1 MPCIKRMGG
10 ALALVLVAGCAPTQP
25 PAPTPVALPAP
36 TRPAADAGPRAAPGP
51 TPKSLAD
58 LRLLA
63 ARRIRAVNA
72 AHCYD
77 GVVPPL
83 LLGIPVLEV
92 ELHADGSVKNID
104 VVRKPSNPKAYDT
117 IKLATDAV
125 HRAAP
130 YGDVSK
136 LPKPW
141 KFTETF
147 LFTDDR
153 KFKLRTLDG

>member
-1 MPCIKRMGG
+1 MP
-10 ALALVLVAGCAPTQP
+10 AV
-25 PAPTPVALPAP
+25 PASEAA
-36 TRPAADAGPRAAPGP
+36 TRAPAAKA
-51 TPKSLAD
+51 PKSLAD
-58 LRLLA
+58 LRMHA
-63 ARRIRAVNA
+63 AQRIRAVNGGER
-72 AHCYD
+72 CYD
-77 GVVPPL
+77 GEVPPL

-92 ELHADGSVKNID
+92 ELNADGSVKRID
-104 VVRKPSNPKAYDT
+104 VVRKPSNPKAQDT
-117 IKLATDAV
+117 IKLATEAV

>member
-1 MPCIKRMGG
+1 MRCIRQVGG
-10 ALALVLVAGCAPTQP
+10 AFALLLVVGCSPTQP
-25 PAPTPVALPAP
+25 PAPPPVALPAP
-36 TRPAADAGPRAAPGP
+36 TRPAPDPGPRAAPAP
-51 TPKSLAD
+51 APKSLAD
-58 LRLLA
+58 LRVQA
-63 ARRIRAVNA
+63 ALRIRSVNGDR
-72 AHCYD
+72 CYD

-92 ELHADGSVKNID
+92 ELNADGSVKHID